1 MNTIEVIHMLA
12 DYFKETDK
20 MTDSRLHVYLNTL
33 SDIRSSDLE
42 VAAYQWIKEGK
53 QFMPKVVELRE
64 IVKQLKDRRTYAVNK
79 GAPRNYNEADTA
91 TRAWWDS
98 LPPPARTDAEL
109 DERYPLSVEIG
120 VDEYAF

>member
-12 DYFKETDK
+12 DYFKETEK
-20 MTDSRLHVYLNTL
+20 MTDSRLRVYVSTL
-33 SDIRSSDLE
+33 SDIYSLDLE
-42 VAAYQWIKEGK
+42 NAAYQWIKEGK

-64 IVKQLKDRRTYAVNK
+64 IVKQVQDRRTYAVNK
-79 GAPRNYNEADTA
+79 GAPRNYNEADIA

-109 DERYPLSVEIG
+109 DERYPLPVEIG
-120 VDEYAF
+120 VDEYVR